1 MALMK
6 QDSFPAGRESS
17 LAGQSV
23 SIYESLGVRPIIN
36 CGSVRTFYGN
46 SLMSDRVRLAME
58 QAAQEFVLIDEL
70 ADAIGARLARLT
82 GAEWGMV
89 TAGSAAGLALA
100 SAACV
105 AGNDPERMLRLPSND
120 GANIVLA
127 PAGHRFAYDQAIRA
141 VGLRIHEFESI
152 AALEDILASRPVA
165 MISILADRNDESSPL
180 ALERIAATARRFN
193 VPILVD
199 AASDFLQAPIPW
211 LSRGADLVVFSVG
224 KFMRGPAAAGLLLG
238 RKRLVQAAWV
248 NGPPHQ
254 AFGRMLK
261 ISKEQMVGALVAL
274 EAWLDRDPQADD
286 ERWSARIEQITGRI
300 RSLADVFVET
310 VRQAGR
316 VPKLRVSWNR
326 VSHPI
331 TSEGLRRALLD
342 GTPRILIDDIGAT
355 EHSVLIDPFNIAD
368 HEASHVGDAVRH
380 ALQRPVQPRAQ
391 SIEAALNLAG
401 RWAIEIEFANETR
414 AHEFHISQGEGRLS
428 GEHVLALATA
438 DLRGTVEGATVLI
451 ESTHTCEGNVVRF
464 AFRAE
469 SAEHNTMKGIVI
481 MGASAA
487 HTLGPMALGQFGEA
501 KWRGRRLE

>member
-6 QDSFPAGRESS
+6 QDSFPADRECS

-23 SIYESLGVRPIIN
+23 SIYESLGIRPIIN

-46 SLMSDRVRLAME
+46 SLMLDRVRLAME

-70 ADAIGARLARLT
+70 AEAIGARLARLT

-105 AGNDPERMLRLPSND
+105 AGNDPERMLRLPSSD
-120 GANIVLA
+120 GVNIVLA

-141 VGLRIHEFESI
+141 VGVRIHEFDSI
-152 AALEDILASRPVA
+152 AALEDLLTSRPIA
-165 MISILADRNDESSPL
+165 MISILADRDDESSPL
-180 ALERIAATARRFN
+180 SLERIAATARRFN

-224 KFMRGPAAAGLLLG
+224 KFMCGPAAAGLLLG
-238 RKRLVQAAWV
+238 REPLVRAAWV

-286 ERWSARIEQITGRI
+286 ERWSARIEQITSRI
-300 RSLADVFVET
+300 CPLPDVSVET

-326 VSHPI
+326 TFHPI
-331 TSEGLRRALLD
+331 TSEGLRRALL
-342 GTPRILIDDIGAT
+342 GGSPRILIDDIGAT
-355 EHSVLIDPFNIAD
+355 EHSVLIDPFNITE
-368 HEASHVGDAVRH
+368 HEASHVGDAVRR
-380 ALQRPVQPRAQ
+380 ALQRPTQPRAQ
-391 SIEAALNLAG
+391 LIEPAVNLTG
-401 RWAIEIEFANETR
+401 RWVVEIDFANGTR
-414 AHEFHISQGEGRLS
+414 AHEFRISQDGGRLS
-428 GEHVLALATA
+428 GEHVLTLATA
-438 DLRGTVEGATVLI
+438 ELRGTVEGTTVLI
-451 ESTHTCEGNVVRF
+451 ESTHMCEGNVVRF

-469 SAEHNTMKGIVI
+469 NAERSTLEGMVT

-501 KWRGRRLE
+501 RWQGKRPE